1 MSSSDS
7 SASHQPSTQ
16 ATLKAGLTALKQ
28 GDYSTAISLLEPCAN
43 FSPDQ
48 VTIPQPDTPTR
59 LQAQIGLVTAYE
71 RQGLTEQAIALC
83 QALTQTPNPQAKAWA
98 EKTLASFVQRYP
110 QFGPS
115 VGLQPSTSVISE
127 ISGAASTT
135 TEPSDAGFVPLDAA
149 TTRKTARTNK
159 LRPQPQ
165 TASVSQPRSPQASS
179 KSTSPPTPETALP
192 ESPNSVLAASE
203 TALWAQPHEWKQA
216 GRAQKWQPLSKLKLT
231 RFWLLQAGSAIAFF
245 SCALFVL
252 RFSMRATNWLLVKLP
267 LVQPIQLLYRD
278 PTCLFMVGIGLMLA
292 LLPWLMD
299 SLLKFLYGLQPL
311 STATLATYSP
321 EATRVLSRLSRQK
334 NIPAP
339 ALRVLPT
346 AAPIALTYGSLPH
359 FARIAVSQ
367 GLLEQLTDDEIAAIY
382 AGEIAHIAHWDFAV
396 MSWAVLLL
404 QIPYVLYWQ
413 VATWGD
419 RLAAR
424 RKKAQR
430 HNTALFY
437 LFTVAFYL
445 IAGFSSL
452 NYGIYWLLRWPLLWL
467 SRQRLYYSDRLAAE
481 FTGNPNG
488 LTRALLKTAIGVAQD
503 VQQQQQTSYVLEGF
517 NFLATLDY
525 KAALIVGSFYPTVA
539 FESLLE
545 WDCTNPNRHWLNLN
559 QSHLLLGDRL
569 QCLSSYARHW
579 RLDPELSWVNSGQ
592 APTAR
597 LTWQQWLV
605 RYGQRLALQ
614 GAPFWGLVL
623 GVAIGLGIW
632 LLAVFAQWLGF
643 WNMFWLVGD
652 WAVLI
657 GCLPLGLSLGI
668 FIRINPFFPDITP
681 VSLRGTF
688 PLPTLVANSAL
699 LPIDSKPVQLQGKL
713 LGRTGIANWL
723 SQSLILQTETGL
735 VPLHHISAI
744 GPLGAFWW
752 RSQQPRDLVHQA
764 VTAKGWFHRGATPWI
779 DLETLRTLGGK
790 TSASNHPIWS
800 TLLAGLAVCVG
811 TYILL
816 FVGGY

>member
-1 MSSSDS
+1 MSSSDP
-7 SASHQPSTQ
+7 SASNQPSTN

-28 GDYSTAISLLEPCAN
+28 GDYLTAISLLERCAN
-43 FSPDQ
+43 FSPNQ
-48 VTIPQPDTPTR
+48 VAPPPPNTPTS

-71 RQGLTEQAIALC
+71 RQGLTQQAIALC
-83 QALTQTPNPQAKAWA
+83 QTLTQTPNPQAKAWA
-98 EKTLASFVQRYP
+98 EKTLASFIQRYP
-110 QFGPS
+110 A
-115 VGLQPSTSVISE
+115 VGSSAELPPSTSAAPEAPSTISDA
-127 ISGAASTT
+127 SG
-135 TEPSDAGFVPLDAA
+135 AGFVPLDTAP
-149 TTRKTARTNK
+149 TRKTARTSK
-159 LRPQPQ
+159 LRPQ
-165 TASVSQPRSPQASS
+165 TASVSQPRSQPTAA
-179 KSTSPPTPETALP
+179 STSTPPTETFSGGNENP
-192 ESPNSVLAASE
+192 DPVLVTSAASTE
-203 TALWAQPHEWKQA
+203 PHEWKQA

-231 RFWLLQAGSAIAFF
+231 RFWLLQAGSAIAFLAL
-245 SCALFVL
+245 ALFIL

-267 LVQPIQLLYRD
+267 FVQPIQLLYRD
-278 PTCLFMVGIGLMLA
+278 PTVIFILGAGLMLA

-299 SLLKFLYGLQPL
+299 ALLKFLYGLQPL

-334 NIPAP
+334 NLPAP

-346 AAPIALTYGSLPH
+346 AAPIALTYGSLPR

-382 AGEIAHIAHWDFAV
+382 TGEIAHIAHWDFAV

-404 QIPYVLYWQ
+404 QIPYTLYWQ
-413 VATWGD
+413 VANWGD
-419 RLAAR
+419 RLEAR
-424 RKKAQR
+424 RKQAQR
-430 HNTALFY
+430 QNTALFY
-437 LFTVAFYL
+437 LFTVLVYI
-445 IAGFSSL
+445 IAAFSSL

-517 NFLATLDY
+517 NFLAPLDY
-525 KAALIVGSFYPTVA
+525 KTALTVGSFYPAVS
-539 FESLLE
+539 FEALLE
-545 WDCTNPNRHWLNLN
+545 WDRTNPYRHWLNIN
-559 QSHLLLGDRL
+559 QSHPLFGDRL
-569 QCLSSYARHW
+569 QLLSSYARHW
-579 RLDPELSWVNSGQ
+579 RLDSELNFASSSQVST
-592 APTAR
+592 PK
-597 LTWQQWLV
+597 LTWRQWLA

-632 LLAVFAQWLGF
+632 LIAAIGEFLGF
-643 WNMFWLVGD
+643 WNLFWLVGD

-681 VSLRGTF
+681 TALRVTP
-688 PLPTLVANSAL
+688 PLSALIVNSAL

-713 LGRTGIANWL
+713 LGRTGLANWL

-735 VPLHHISAI
+735 VPLHHISAV
-744 GPLGAFWW
+744 GPLGAFWA
-752 RSQQPRDLVHQA
+752 RSPHPRDLVHQT

-790 TSASNHPIWS
+790 TSSSNHPIWS
-800 TLLAGLAVCVG
+800 TLLAGIAACVG

-816 FVGGY
+816 FIGGY